1 MIVQKWCVAV
11 LIFALVFSSCA
22 SSPPAESGSSRLDR
36 ARSANAAAQG
46 DMDQAFDGSGN
57 SASGSAGG
65 TSSFTPRPASV
76 TRDKTG
82 KPSWADKPDS
92 VYNERYYIARV
103 GMGRNRNQAEAA
115 AFGELTGY
123 FGQSG
128 RADFTAVEVYKQ
140 RVTHGTVDVSSS
152 TAAMEAIQRSSS
164 MESLIGAEINDTWD
178 DGKTYYA
185 VAIMDKAKLIP
196 IYQGLIDANVN
207 LIDRLTNVPADQRVT
222 IETVAAYHTAAGI
235 AKANSVF
242 ITVLELLGGPA
253 MRSSLKSGD
262 DYIYEAD
269 NIAKLIPV
277 NVVVENDSE
286 GRIRGAFAGVLS
298 NAGFRTGNNSSRY
311 VIKARLSLSPV
322 DLPNQPNKFSRFVLD
337 AAFTDTDRN
346 TDVVLFPFNINDRE
360 GHLSQSEADQRAI
373 RKAEARVKAE
383 YGKVLQDYL
392 SGTLF
397 RN

>member
-1 MIVQKWCVAV
+1 MTVQKWCVAALV
-11 LIFALVFSSCA
+11 FALVFSSCA

-46 DMDQAFDGSGN
+46 DTDQAFGGSGD
-57 SASGSAGG
+57 
-65 TSSFTPRPASV
+65 SSPRPNI

-82 KPSWADKPDS
+82 KPSWAANPDS
-92 VYNERYYIARV
+92 VYDERYYIARV
-103 GMGRNRNQAEAA
+103 GTGNSRRQAEAA
-115 AFGELTGY
+115 AFGEITGY
-123 FGQSG
+123 FGRSV
-128 RADFTAVEVYKQ
+128 RADFAAVEVYK
-140 RVTHGTVDVSSS
+140 RSVVNGSVDISSS
-152 TAAMEAIQRSSS
+152 TGAVEAIQTSSS
-164 MESLIGAEINDTWD
+164 MESLIGAEINDVWD

-185 VAIMDKAKLIP
+185 AAIMDKAKVIP
-196 IYQGLIDANVN
+196 IYQGLIEANIA
-207 LIDRLTNVPADQRVT
+207 LIDRLTNVPADRRAT

-242 ITVLELLGGPA
+242 VIVLDLLGGPN
-253 MRSSLKSGD
+253 MRSSLKSSE

-298 NAGFRTGNNSSRY
+298 GAGFRTGNDSSRY
-311 VIKARLSLSPV
+311 VVRAKLSISPV

-337 AAFTDTDRN
+337 AAFTFTDGN
-346 TDVVLFPFNINDRE
+346 TNTELFSFNINGRE

-373 RKAEARVKAE
+373 RTAEARVKQE

-392 SGTLF
+392 SGSLSQ
-397 RN
+397 